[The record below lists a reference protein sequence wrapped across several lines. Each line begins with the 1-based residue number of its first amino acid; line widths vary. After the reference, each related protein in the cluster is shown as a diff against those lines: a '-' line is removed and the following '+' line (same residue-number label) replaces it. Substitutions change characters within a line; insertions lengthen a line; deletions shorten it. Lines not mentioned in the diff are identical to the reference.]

1 MAIERRRSGLLTA
14 GGVLAIISGVLG
26 IIWGLVVVVLGA
38 WGAAAVEE
46 GWVLGATYIP
56 MGIFAGI
63 IPGIFAIV
71 GGRRALALKSWGW
84 ALAGGICALFCGG
97 ILGILALI
105 FIACRKGDFA

>member
-46 GWVLGATYIP
+46 GWVLGVMYIP
-56 MGIFAGI
+56 MGIVGI
-63 IPGIFAIV
+63 ILGILAIV

-97 ILGILALI
+97 VLGILALI
-105 FIACRKGDFA
+105 FVAVSKRDFA